1 VRVWLHPRR
10 VGPAVGLDL
19 KRTQAVSPA
28 VASSRR
34 LAAIVFT
41 DMVGGTTL
49 SQANEAEFLRLRD
62 EQAELVRPLF
72 ATHQGREVK
81 SMGDGCLAEFGSALR
96 AVECAIDIQQRLVAR
111 NSRVGG
117 RPIQLRI
124 GIHLGDVE
132 VRGADILGDSVNVA
146 SRIEALADPGGI
158 CVTGPVFEQ
167 VRNKISNGLEK
178 LAPRSLKNVQFP
190 VDVYRVVLPWK
201 VGRSATAESEP
212 SGIAVLPFANI
223 SPDPKDEYFAD
234 GLTEELISVLS
245 QLRGL
250 RVIART
256 SVAPYRSTSKGV
268 SQIGAEL
275 RVSSVLEGSVRKAGN
290 RLRITA
296 QLIDVRTE
304 GHLWS
309 QSFDRELDDVFAL
322 QAELAKQVANVLE
335 VKLGVS
341 EAARLDKRLPIRSDS
356 YLAYLHGRSLMR
368 GATASL
374 AESLEAAKEQF
385 EKAISLDDRN
395 APAYSGLAD
404 ALRYIVYSSQGE
416 VRTKSDAE
424 GRRLVGRALELDP
437 GLAEAHASRALIIWD
452 DFEYAAAE
460 REYRTA
466 LSLNPSY
473 SFAHSYYGILL
484 EDEGRPHDALR
495 ELELAEA
502 ADPLWPENLLHLAR
516 LLGWMGRAEEA
527 STKVQK
533 IGELAPRGEVYFTAQ
548 AWYYRA
554 VGDADAFGK
563 AIDLTGFSE
572 PTPRAERIG
581 RAMTYALS
589 GEKEK
594 ARAILQQADARPDAL
609 NIASI
614 CAMAYGDIG
623 DLDGCFAWLDRAC
636 EKHALMLQPF
646 RLDPRLENVRK
657 DPRFSVLLRRM
668 NLE

>member
-1 VRVWLHPRR
+1 
-10 VGPAVGLDL
+10 
-19 KRTQAVSPA
+19 
-28 VASSRR
+28 
-34 LAAIVFT
+34 
-41 DMVGGTTL
+41 MVGGTTL
-49 SQANEAEFLRLRD
+49 SQANEPEFLRLRD
-62 EQAELVRPLF
+62 EQAELVRALF

-81 SMGDGCLAEFGSALR
+81 SMGDGYLAEFGSALR
-96 AVECAIDIQQRLVAR
+96 AVECAIDIQQRLEAR
-111 NSRVGG
+111 NSQVSG

-132 VRGADILGDSVNVA
+132 VRETDILGDSVNVA

-178 LAPRSLKNVQFP
+178 LGSRSLKNVQFP

-201 VGRSATAESEP
+201 GESSATAEPEP

-245 QLRGL
+245 RLRGL

-268 SQIGAEL
+268 AQIGAEL
-275 RVSSVLEGSVRKAGN
+275 RVSSVLEGSVRKSGN

-309 QSFDRELDDVFAL
+309 QSFDRELDDVFAV
-322 QAELAKQVANVLE
+322 QAELAKQVASVLE

-341 EAARLDKRLPIRSDS
+341 EATRLETRLPIRSDS

-368 GATASL
+368 AAAASL
-374 AESLEAAKEQF
+374 AYPMEAAKEQF
-385 EKAISLDDRN
+385 ARAISLDDRN
-395 APAYSGLAD
+395 AAAYSGLAD
-404 ALRYIVYSSQGE
+404 ALRYVVYSSEGE
-416 VRTKSDAE
+416 VRAKSDSE
-424 GRRLVGRALELDP
+424 GRRLVERALELDP

-452 DFEYAAAE
+452 DYEYAAAE

-473 SFAHSYYGILL
+473 SFAHSYYGVLL
-484 EDEGRPHDALR
+484 EDEGRPRDALR

-502 ADPLWPENLLHLAR
+502 ADPLWAENLLHLAR
-516 LLGWMGRAEEA
+516 LLGWMGRTEEA
-527 STKVQK
+527 FTKIQR
-533 IGELAPRGEVYFTAQ
+533 IGELPPGGDVYHAAEV
-548 AWYYRA
+548 WYYRA
-554 VGDADAFGK
+554 VGDAHAFGK
-563 AIDLTGFSE
+563 AIDLTGLGD
-572 PTPRAERIG
+572 PTPKDQGIG
-581 RAMTYALS
+581 RAMTYALA
-589 GEKEK
+589 GEREK
-594 ARAILQQADARPDAL
+594 ARAILQREDARPDAL
-609 NIASI
+609 NIASVSAI
-614 CAMAYGDIG
+614 AYGDIG
-623 DLDGCFAWLDRAC
+623 DLDRCFYWLDRAR
-636 EKHALMLQPF
+636 EGHALMFQPF

-657 DPRFSVLLRRM
+657 DPRFPVLMRKM
-668 NLE
+668 NLA